1 MILITTSRDPSQRTR
16 TFIRDLSHVI
26 PRAVRVNR
34 GKKSL
39 DDLRVEAL
47 RHGLSRVLVVTERKG
62 NPGGLRF
69 YEASVATI
77 RPAAAHVV
85 LEGVTLRR
93 ELYGKKP
100 ERVPRVLDLAVAYQ
114 ESEEHSEYASALAS
128 GLGVETVAAANAE
141 RDLPDSDV
149 VLWIRRLD
157 SRPAASFYLTGA
169 RGSREVGPRLFLRAV
184 IRPG

>member
-1 MILITTSRDPSQRTR
+1 MILITTSRGPSQRTR

-39 DDLRVEAL
+39 DDLRVEAIK
-47 RHGLSRVLVVTERKG
+47 HGLSRVLVVTEKKG

-77 RPAAAHVV
+77 RPAAAHVI

-100 ERVPRVLDLAVAYQ
+100 ERIPKVLDLAVAYQ
-114 ESEEHSEYASALAS
+114 SGEDRAEYASAFAV
-128 GLGVETVAAANAE
+128 GLGVEGVIEANEARE
-141 RDLPDSDV
+141 LPDSDV
-149 VLWIRRLD
+149 ILWVREFD
-157 SRPAASFYLTGA
+157 SRLAASFYLTGI
-169 RGSREVGPRLFLRAV
+169 RGAKEVGPRLFLRTLV
-184 IRPG
+184 EFG

>member
-69 YEASVATI
+69 YEVSVATI
-77 RPAAAHVV
+77 TPTAAHVV

-100 ERVPRVLDLAVAYQ
+100 ERVSRVLDLAVAYQ
-114 ESEEHSEYASALAS
+114 EGEEHSEYASALAS
-128 GLGVETVAAANAE
+128 GLGVEAVAANEE

-149 VLWIRRLD
+149 VLWIRRLN
-157 SRPAASFYLTGA
+157 SRPAASFYVTGA
-169 RGSREVGPRLFLRAV
+169 RGSREVGPRLFLRRV
-184 IRPG
+184 VKPG